1 MLLFGVSYR
10 KAWPLQDSTYL
21 VNGQVGVED
30 GDMGRFQ
37 MVIGDRLTGSWN
49 SFPLDDMEQCWTF
62 RIEGVVCFIL
72 RQ

>member
-1 MLLFGVSYR
+1 MLLFGVSCR

-21 VNGQVGVED
+21 VNGQAGVED

-62 RIEGVVCFIL
+62 RTEGVVCFIL